1 MYTHQDG
8 LPSII
13 HARVL
18 SVLVRRMLYN
28 TASMLFATF
37 ITMYNLELRLLT
49 ILITLLPTATLSK
62 LEALCVSNEGVIGN
76 LHSQISGLQQKV
88 GQLEGEREA
97 LQSSQRTSGEQ
108 LSTRIRVLEKVRVWG
123 GGRVGG
129 VQ

>member
-1 MYTHQDG
+1 
-8 LPSII
+8 
-13 HARVL
+13 
-18 SVLVRRMLYN
+18 
-28 TASMLFATF
+28 
-37 ITMYNLELRLLT
+37 MYNLELRLLT

-62 LEALCVSNEGVIGN
+62 LEALHVSNEGVIGN

-123 GGRVGG
+123 GGRGG
-129 VQ
+129 VGRREGGECGGVGRREMGESLGA